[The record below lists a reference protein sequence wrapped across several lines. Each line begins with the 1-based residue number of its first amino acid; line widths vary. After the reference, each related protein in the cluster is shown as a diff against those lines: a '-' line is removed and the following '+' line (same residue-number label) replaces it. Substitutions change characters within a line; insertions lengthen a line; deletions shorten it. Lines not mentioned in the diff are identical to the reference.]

1 MPECVQQRKQR
12 IKQIASMHS
21 IENAENKVASLQ
33 ESLLLGRK
41 KGNQKNQEIQQI
53 REESKQFNCKK
64 ASTKKAL
71 TEAS

>member
-1 MPECVQQRKQR
+1 
-12 IKQIASMHS
+12 MHS